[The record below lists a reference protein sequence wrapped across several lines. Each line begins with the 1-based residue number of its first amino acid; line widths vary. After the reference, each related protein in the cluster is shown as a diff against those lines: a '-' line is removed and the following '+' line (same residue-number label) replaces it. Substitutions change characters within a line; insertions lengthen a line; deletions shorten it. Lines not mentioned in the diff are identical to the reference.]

1 MLEVYHHCKPI
12 LPSPAEVNGS
22 YFLLQ
27 ALAKAKAGEIEVK
40 LHVESVR
47 ELDRINYMQQGNDEL
62 YSMEMLGKV
71 SHRLNKNKL

>member
-1 MLEVYHHCKPI
+1 MLEVYHHCTPI

-40 LHVESVR
+40 LQVESVR